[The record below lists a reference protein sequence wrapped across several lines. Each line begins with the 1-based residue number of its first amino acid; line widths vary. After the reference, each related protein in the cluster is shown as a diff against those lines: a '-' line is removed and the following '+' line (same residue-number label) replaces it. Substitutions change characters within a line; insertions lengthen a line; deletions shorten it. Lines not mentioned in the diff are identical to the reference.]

1 MYSLNYKK
9 GTRMS
14 NVVNESKI
22 FIDIENFVK
31 HVCTSKNIPRNF
43 YNQLSG
49 LIFQL
54 DRIYNSDHYYV
65 AAIEALVELLLDLD
79 EYLDDP
85 ECLYERL
92 IKISFEDIQ
101 RDFKRHY
108 CRHKRLL
115 RDHRHSE
122 SENTKT
128 LVNRMQ
134 RISNKYSRILVVRV
148 DLAYPLKSQEQIG
161 IIDFKDDMDVLRTRI
176 RDQDTVFKGL
186 IEYSWAL
193 EQGEDKGYHC
203 HLLLVYKGSER
214 RSAYSVAHR
223 VGKLWSEITE
233 DQGCHFNCHTAAYLK
248 QFSDRNRLGIGM
260 IHRKN
265 FDQVNNM
272 LNTVKYLVRPE
283 KESQHLRVKTKKR
296 MRTFG

>member
-1 MYSLNYKK
+1 MCH
-9 GTRMS
+9 T
-14 NVVNESKI
+14 VNESKI
-22 FIDIENFVK
+22 LIEIENFVENVSVTK
-31 HVCTSKNIPRNF
+31 RKPHNF
-43 YNQLSG
+43 YNQLTE
-49 LIFQL
+49 LLVQL
-54 DRIYNSDHYYV
+54 NQIYNPDYSYV
-65 AAIEALVELLLDLD
+65 PAIEAMIELLLDLD

-92 IKISFEDIQ
+92 IRISFEDIQ

-108 CRHKRLL
+108 RGQKRQL

-128 LVNRMQ
+128 LVDRMQ
-134 RISNKYSRILVVRV
+134 EISDKYSRILVVRV
-148 DLAYPLKSQEQIG
+148 DLAYLLKFQDQIG
-161 IIDFKDDMDVLRTRI
+161 ILDFKDDMDVLRTRL
-176 RDQDTVFKGL
+176 RDQDTVFKKL
-186 IEYSWAL
+186 IAYAWAL
-193 EQGEDKGYHC
+193 EQGADKGYHC
-203 HLLLVYKGSER
+203 HLLLVYKGSDYR
-214 RSAYSVAHR
+214 NAYWIADQ
-223 VGKLWSEITE
+223 VGKLWSDITE
-233 DQGCHFNCHTAAYLK
+233 GLGCHFNCHTAAYLK

-265 FDQVNNM
+265 LDEVNNM